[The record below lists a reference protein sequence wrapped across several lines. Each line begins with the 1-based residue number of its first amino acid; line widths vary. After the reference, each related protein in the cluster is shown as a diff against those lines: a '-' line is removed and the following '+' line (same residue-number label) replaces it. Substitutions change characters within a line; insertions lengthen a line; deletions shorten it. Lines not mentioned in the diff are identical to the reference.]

1 MLPNR
6 NRPAAVGNG
15 AATDDHLAGGSNN
28 NSTADRDGMIVDVE
42 AGFVGVLL
50 VIGRR
55 QAAELVTSVPAEAI
69 KHPAHRWVYAAVR
82 AALNDGAEP
91 DPVTVAAAADRAG
104 LVAPPAIRGQVR
116 SALLRLY
123 SQAPAPANAGHYA
136 DLVNGHRARE
146 AVAYAGRRLVEAAW
160 LGTMVEVRQVV
171 SGEIGA
177 AIALVD
183 NVIGGQTQP
192 SRPHLSA
199 VKAVASNG

>member
-1 MLPNR
+1 MRPETKR
-6 NRPAAVGNG
+6 IRPAGNR
-15 AATDDHLAGGSNN
+15 TDSDDQQASGSDNN
-28 NSTADRDGMIVDVE
+28 PTADREAMVTDAE

-50 VIGRR
+50 VVGRR
-55 QAAELVTSVPAEAI
+55 KAAELVATVPAEAI

-82 AALNDGAEP
+82 AALDDGAEP

-104 LVAPPAIRGQVR
+104 LVAPPAIRGKVR
-116 SALLRLY
+116 SALSRLY
-123 SQAPAPANAGHYA
+123 SQAPFPANADHYA
-136 DLVNGHRARE
+136 DLVNGHNARE

-199 VKAVASNG
+199 VKVAASNG

>member
-1 MLPNR
+1 MQPDKKS
-6 NRPAAVGNG
+6 RPASNG
-15 AATDDHLAGGSNN
+15 AASDDHLTGGSET
-28 NSTADRDGMIVDVE
+28 NSTADREAMVTDVE

-50 VIGRR
+50 VVGRR
-55 QAAELVTSVPAEAI
+55 KAAELVATVPAEAI

-116 SALLRLY
+116 SVLSRLY
-123 SQAPAPANAGHYA
+123 SQAPFPANADHYA
-136 DLVNGHRARE
+136 DLVNGHHARE
-146 AVAYAGRRLVEAAW
+146 AVEFAGRRLVEAAW
-160 LGTMVEVRQVV
+160 LGEMVEVRQMV

-199 VKAVASNG
+199 VKVAAGNV